1 MGQPVRLNNSQNSQQ
16 RRKRKR
22 RRRLLRLLFPIS
34 LVILVIVAVVLL
46 ASFMVQRLLGDGS
59 SSSAPPPASSQAE
72 TTAPPPPS
80 TTAGTT
86 APPSSSTAAPG
97 GSTAIDTAFFN
108 DTAFIGDSRT
118 EGLMLYT
125 GLENATFYAHKGLNV
140 STYFTSKIIKSG
152 YSKITIPEALG
163 KQSFKKVYI
172 MLGINELGWAYE
184 SVFIQQYGELVD
196 NVKSLQPDATIYVQA
211 ILPVTKEKSDSD
223 AIFNNPK
230 IDRYNELLQQ
240 MAQEKGVRYLAVNE
254 AVGLD
259 DGALPASASADG
271 IHFDKEYCYRW
282 LDYLTKH
289 G

>member
-22 RRRLLRLLFPIS
+22 RRRLLRLLFPVS
-34 LVILVIVAVVLL
+34 LVILVIVAVVMLS
-46 ASFMVQRLLGDGS
+46 SFMVQRLLGGKPS
-59 SSSAPPPASSQAE
+59 SSPAPPPVSSQVQ
-72 TTAPPPPS
+72 TTAS
-80 TTAGTT
+80 T
-86 APPSSSTAAPG
+86 PPSSTTNATTSPATTTPPG
-97 GSTAIDTAFFN
+97 GSIAIDRAFFN

-125 GLENATFYAHKGLNV
+125 GLENATFFAHKGLNV
-140 STYFTSKIIKSG
+140 SSYFTSKVIKSG
-152 YSKITIPEALG
+152 DNKITIPEALA

-196 NVKSLQPDATIYVQA
+196 NVKSLQPDAVIYVQS
-211 ILPVTKEKSDSD
+211 ILPVTKEKSAGD
-223 AIFNNPK
+223 AIFNNTK
-230 IDRYNELLQQ
+230 IDRYNELLRE

-259 DGALPASASADG
+259 GGALPAAASADG
-271 IHFDKEYCYRW
+271 IHFNKEYCYRW